1 MKNTTQNI
9 QILIPG
15 NTLSR
20 MWRKVATVL
29 NVGIVSALLIVTLI
43 QIQPDTTVA
52 TGGCSAPGGVC
63 TTIIDW

>member
-15 NTLSR
+15 NTLSH
-20 MWRKVATVL
+20 MWRKVATAL

-43 QIQPDTTVA
+43 HYQPDTAVA
-52 TGGCSAPGGVC
+52 TGGCSAPDGVC
-63 TTIIDW
+63 GLVINS